1 MIDGLSALTTQAEA
15 DLYRAVNA
23 VVEPLVRAG
32 FASPGL
38 LPTGLIVLETT
49 GARSGQPRRVPLVAT
64 IFDGCVFLATVR
76 GARSLWITNVVAQPR
91 VRYWLAGR
99 EHRGRAH
106 VFAPDVPRPA
116 TERLPIF
123 ARAAAEGLLPPATLL
138 GWSFAVIG
146 PP

>member
-1 MIDGLSALTTQAEA
+1 MRADSGRSSGGRAKRRRAEDGDMIDGLSALTTQAEA

-76 GARSLWITNVVAQPR
+76 GARSLWITNVVA
-91 VRYWLAGR
+91 
-99 EHRGRAH
+99 
-106 VFAPDVPRPA
+106 
-116 TERLPIF
+116 
-123 ARAAAEGLLPPATLL
+123 
-138 GWSFAVIG
+138 
-146 PP
+146 